1 MELTQEIVSRF
12 VGGQLEAQNQAEG
25 YLYRGEISKASMIG
39 EGDDRKLSVEFAW
52 SAKLSYDG
60 WEVSSMI
67 EYEAVMMIYTV
78 DSIANG
84 RIFLNGW
91 VTGESTTL
99 FLPGDSRLDPAKV
112 KGLVTS

>member
-12 VGGQLEAQNQAEG
+12 VGGQLEAQSRKED
-25 YLYRGEISKASMIG
+25 YFYRGEISKASIVG
-39 EGDDRKLSVEFAW
+39 AGDDKKLSVEFAW
-52 SAKLSYDG
+52 FAKLTNGG
-60 WEVSSMI
+60 WEAATPDP
-67 EYEAVMMIYTV
+67 YEASMMIYAV

-99 FLPGDSRLDPAKV
+99 FLPGDSRLDPARV